1 MSLHPHV
8 IAPVPEDTAR
18 VARAA
23 FPKGHPYL
31 TFRDAL
37 GTVFQDDDFAALF
50 PLNGQPGLPPWRLAL
65 VTLMQFRENLADRQA
80 AAAVRARID
89 WKYLLSLELTDPGFD
104 FSVLSEFRDRLLA
117 GSAEAVLLHKLL
129 ERCSAVGLLK
139 ARGQQRTDSTHV
151 LAAVRVLNRLE
162 LVAETLRATL
172 NELATVAPDWL
183 CALVPLAWYERY
195 GKRIEDARLPRE
207 QAAREA
213 YAQMVGEDGF
223 ALLDALD
230 APDVPAAVRQ
240 APSLTTLRRAWQ
252 RHYERTPG
260 TGATTKQRAV
270 PRVRFKAN
278 RDVPPA
284 AEGIESPY
292 DTDAR
297 SRQKRDTQ
305 WTGYMVHVSETCE
318 STTPHLLT
326 HVHTTAAT
334 VHAAQC
340 TVPIQQALVD
350 KALPPREHLG
360 DAAYISAEL
369 LAKSQEQQGITLRGP
384 TRPTQG
390 WQAQVDGGYTVEQF
404 DVDWAQQRVRCPQG
418 KWSVAWW
425 DRGTRARSRS
435 IFVEFALEDCQAC
448 PARALCT
455 RAQQQGRRVGL
466 PPQDQYEALRA
477 AQRWYSSEEGKQ
489 GYKRRAGVEGT
500 LSQGVRGYGLRC
512 ARYRGVEKTHLQHVA
527 TAAAINVDRIVA
539 WLDERP
545 RATTR
550 TSRFAALAPACA
562 LPSGTRPAK
571 TPADLP
577 GAVSSS
583 KRKL

>member
-1 MSLHPHV
+1 
-8 IAPVPEDTAR
+8 
-18 VARAA
+18 
-23 FPKGHPYL
+23 
-31 TFRDAL
+31 
-37 GTVFQDDDFAALF
+37 
-50 PLNGQPGLPPWRLAL
+50 L
-65 VTLMQFRENLADRQA
+65 VTIMQFREHLADRQA
-80 AAAVRARID
+80 AEAVRARID

-117 GSAEAVLLHKLL
+117 GSAEALLLDKLL
-129 ERCSAVGLLK
+129 ERCYALGLLK

-151 LAAVRVLNRLE
+151 LAAVRVLSRLE

-172 NELATVAPDWL
+172 NELATVAPEWL
-183 CALVPLAWYERY
+183 RDRTPLEWYERY

-207 QAAREA
+207 KAARQA

-230 APDVPAAVRQ
+230 APDAPEAVRTL
-240 APSLTTLRRAWQ
+240 PSIATLRRTWQ
-252 RHYERTPG
+252 RHYERTIG
-260 TGATTKQRAV
+260 TGATTKKRAV

-278 RDVPPA
+278 RDLPPA

-297 SRQKRDTQ
+297 YRHKRDTQ

-318 STTPHLLT
+318 PTAPHLLT
-326 HVHTTAAT
+326 HVHTTAAS
-334 VHAAQC
+334 VHEAQC
-340 TVPIQQALVD
+340 TVPIQQALVE
-350 KALPPREHLG
+350 KALPPREHLV
-360 DAAYISAEL
+360 DAAYISAAL
-369 LAKSQEQQGITLRGP
+369 LVESQDQHGIILRGP

-404 DVDWAQQRVRCPQG
+404 EVDWAQQRVRCPQG

-425 DRGTRARSRS
+425 DQGTRARSRP

-448 PARALCT
+448 PARSVCT

-477 AQRWYSSEEGKQ
+477 AQMWYGSEEGKQ
-489 GYKRRAGVEGT
+489 DYKRRAGVEGT
-500 LSQGVRGYGLRC
+500 LSQGVRGFGLRH
-512 ARYRGVEKTHLQHVA
+512 ARYRGLEKTHLQHVA

-545 RATTR
+545 RAKTR
-550 TSRFAALAPACA
+550 TSRFAALAPVST
-562 LPSGTRPAK
+562 LPPREA
-571 TPADLP
+571 A
-577 GAVSSS
+577 A
-583 KRKL
+583 